1 MGPGQHPPT
10 YKSTMSTRSAPPVVT
25 SMATAPTPGELE
37 NLEQAKYLRLAKQ
50 KRKPKV
56 EVNKTADSNE
66 GEQKCG

>member
-1 MGPGQHPPT
+1 MGPGYHPPT
-10 YKSTMSTRSAPPVVT
+10 YKSAMSTGSTPPVVT
-25 SMATAPTPGELE
+25 TTASAPTPGELE

-56 EVNKTADSNE
+56 KADKTADSNK